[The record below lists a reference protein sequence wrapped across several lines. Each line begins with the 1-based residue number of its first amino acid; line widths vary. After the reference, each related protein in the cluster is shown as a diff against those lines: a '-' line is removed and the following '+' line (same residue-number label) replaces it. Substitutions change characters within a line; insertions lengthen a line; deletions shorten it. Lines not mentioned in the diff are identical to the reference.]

1 MFMKLRSVGDICCLR
16 SYTYFT
22 CNNTEQICTKFRINC
37 LYQMLS
43 RSTFGSVSK
52 LWIFRLHK
60 TRIWFIHGTTRSTN
74 QYVPAARYRQP
85 SCTTNKFTNSNNC
98 NSSSRITLMN
108 STKTWGKNR
117 FHTRPNKS
125 SEILNQPARSP
136 MCTMPWD
143 LRSKPHI
150 YTNRN

>member
-1 MFMKLRSVGDICCLR
+1 MFVKLRRVGDI
-16 SYTYFT
+16 SYMCSYIYFT
-22 CNNTEQICTKFRINC
+22 CNNTERICTKFRINC

-43 RSTFGSVSK
+43 RSTFGSVSR

-74 QYVPAARYRQP
+74 QYVPAAKYRQP

-98 NSSSRITLMN
+98 NSSRCITLMN
-108 STKTWGKNR
+108 GAKTWGKSR
-117 FHTRPNKS
+117 FHTTPTKS

-136 MCTMPWD
+136 ICTMLRD
-143 LRSKPHI
+143 LRSKPQI